1 MYNTGMS
8 RKCLQCGLCCR
19 LFLINL
25 SKAEYKSGKYQTMFG
40 KSGMV
45 ENFSEARKYGLNL
58 LAQNKNGS
66 CVYLKNNLCSIHENR
81 PSVCRK
87 FFCQSKSLKF
97 AGMRKMID
105 RARLG

>member
-1 MYNTGMS
+1 MTK
-8 RKCLQCGLCCR
+8 KCLQCGICCQ

-25 SKAEYKSGKYQTMFG
+25 NKAEYKSGKYQTMFE
-40 KSGMV
+40 KFGMV
-45 ENFSEARKYGLNL
+45 ENFSEAQKNGFNI
-58 LAQNKNGS
+58 LAQNKDGR
-66 CVYLKNNLCSIHENR
+66 CVYLKNNLCSIHKDR

-105 RARLG
+105 RARLE